1 MADEQ
6 YRWLD
11 RETAERLLRGESLE
25 AVDPAD
31 RDQAERLAKTL
42 EALTAEPPL
51 SSTELPGEAAA
62 LAAFRAVRAGRD
74 TKAATVGH
82 GSAAGALEGCD
93 APDAGLVDVGLVRI
107 GGADNGVCRPRWAR
121 PVRLGLAA
129 ALAVGM
135 IGGVALAAGTGVLT
149 SPFVE
154 DEGARPAATVSSPAP
169 PERPLFSPSPE
180 GGVRG
185 GPTPDDDSQAPTD
198 PGATEGAE
206 PGGTAPDRGS
216 APDRDKV
223 AGGWWKVVA
232 AYCRD
237 LRDGKEL
244 SNDRRRALES
254 AAGAPNACGSTA
266 RASSRPSATVPG
278 ASRSAARTGTATG
291 TGNGTG
297 TGTGTATTT
306 RVTVPIRGATAGA
319 AGTATTT
326 ATTMVTAAVT
336 VTAAATGHAQRRS
349 SPVHRGGARGGPSA
363 GPRPHFRNRSLTCG
377 FVIG

>member
-51 SSTELPGEAAA
+51 SSAELPGEAAA
-62 LAAFRAVRAGRD
+62 LAAFRAARAGRV
-74 TKAATVGH
+74 TESATVGL
-82 GSAAGALEGCD
+82 GSASGACEVSD

-107 GGADNGVCRPRWAR
+107 GGSDNGVRRPRRPRWAR

-135 IGGVALAAGTGVLT
+135 VGGVAVAAGTGVLT
-149 SPFVE
+149 SPFVG
-154 DEGARPAATVSSPAP
+154 DEGGRPAATVSAPVP

-185 GPTPDDDSQAPTD
+185 GPKPDDDSRAPTD
-198 PGATEGAE
+198 PGTTEGAE
-206 PGGTAPDRGS
+206 PGGPAPDRGS
-216 APDRDKV
+216 APDRDK
-223 AGGWWKVVA
+223 AARGWWKVVS

-244 SNDRRRALES
+244 SSDRRRALES
-254 AAGAPNACGSTA
+254 AAGGSERVRKYCRGVLNAVGDGTWGKSGSGKDRDRDRERDGDRDRDSDDDEGDRADSRGDGWGGRHDDDRDHHGDRRDRDGHRTQGAVAATSTVVARTA
-266 RASSRPSATVPG
+266 ALLPDRALTSV
-278 ASRSAARTGTATG
+278 ASR
-291 TGNGTG
+291 
-297 TGTGTATTT
+297 
-306 RVTVPIRGATAGA
+306 
-319 AGTATTT
+319 
-326 ATTMVTAAVT
+326 
-336 VTAAATGHAQRRS
+336 
-349 SPVHRGGARGGPSA
+349 
-363 GPRPHFRNRSLTCG
+363 
-377 FVIG
+377 

>member
-51 SSTELPGEAAA
+51 SSAELPGEAAA
-62 LAAFRAVRAGRD
+62 LAAFRAARAGRV
-74 TKAATVGH
+74 TESAPVGH
-82 GSAAGALEGCD
+82 SSVSGASEVSD

-107 GGADNGVCRPRWAR
+107 GGSDNGVRRPSRPRWAR

-135 IGGVALAAGTGVLT
+135 VGGVAVAAGTGVLT
-149 SPFVE
+149 SPFVG
-154 DEGARPAATVSSPAP
+154 DEGGRPAATVSAPVP

-185 GPTPDDDSQAPTD
+185 GPEPDDDSRAPTD
-198 PGATEGAE
+198 PGTTEGAE
-206 PGGTAPDRGS
+206 PGGPAPDRGS
-216 APDRDKV
+216 APDRDE
-223 AGGWWKVVA
+223 AARGWWKVVS

-237 LRDGKEL
+237 LRAGKEL

-254 AAGAPNACGSTA
+254 AAGGSERVRKYCRGVLNAVGDGTWGKSGSGKDRDRDRDRDREQDRDRDSDDDEGDRADSRGDGWGGRHDDDRDRDHHGDRRDRDGGRDGHRTQGAVAATSTVVA
-266 RASSRPSATVPG
+266 RATALLPG
-278 ASRSAARTGTATG
+278 RALASVASR
-291 TGNGTG
+291 
-297 TGTGTATTT
+297 
-306 RVTVPIRGATAGA
+306 
-319 AGTATTT
+319 
-326 ATTMVTAAVT
+326 
-336 VTAAATGHAQRRS
+336 
-349 SPVHRGGARGGPSA
+349 
-363 GPRPHFRNRSLTCG
+363 
-377 FVIG
+377 

>member
-51 SSTELPGEAAA
+51 SSAELPGEAAA
-62 LAAFRAVRAGRD
+62 LAAFRAARAGRV
-74 TKAATVGH
+74 TESATVGL
-82 GSAAGALEGCD
+82 GSASSASEVSDPPG
-93 APDAGLVDVGLVRI
+93 AGLVDVGLVRI
-107 GGADNGVCRPRWAR
+107 GGSDNGVRRPRRPRWAR

-135 IGGVALAAGTGVLT
+135 VGGVAVAAGTGVLT
-149 SPFVE
+149 SPFVG
-154 DEGARPAATVSSPAP
+154 DEGGRPAATVSAPVP

-185 GPTPDDDSQAPTD
+185 GPEPDDHSRAPTD
-198 PGATEGAE
+198 PGTTEGAE
-206 PGGTAPDRGS
+206 PGGPAPDRGS
-216 APDRDKV
+216 APDRDK
-223 AGGWWKVVA
+223 AARGWWKVVT

-244 SNDRRRALES
+244 SSDRRRALES
-254 AAGAPNACGSTA
+254 AAGGSERVRKYCRGVLNAVDDGTWGKSGSGKDRDRDRDRERDRDRDSDDDEGD
-266 RASSRPSATVPG
+266 RADSRGDGWGGRHGDDRDREHHGDRRDRDGHRTRGAVAATSTVV
-278 ASRSAARTGTATG
+278 ARTAALQPGRALTS
-291 TGNGTG
+291 
-297 TGTGTATTT
+297 
-306 RVTVPIRGATAGA
+306 VTSR
-319 AGTATTT
+319 
-326 ATTMVTAAVT
+326 
-336 VTAAATGHAQRRS
+336 
-349 SPVHRGGARGGPSA
+349 
-363 GPRPHFRNRSLTCG
+363 
-377 FVIG
+377 

>member
-254 AAGAPNACGSTA
+254 AAGGSERVRKYCKGVLKAVGDGTWGKSVGGKDRDRDRDRKRDRNRDRDSDDDEGD
-266 RASSRPSATVPG
+266 RADSRG
-278 ASRSAARTGTATG
+278 DGRGGRHGDDDRDHHGDRGRDRDGGRDGARTA
-291 TGNGTG
+291 
-297 TGTGTATTT
+297 
-306 RVTVPIRGATAGA
+306 P
-319 AGTATTT
+319 
-326 ATTMVTAAVT
+326 
-336 VTAAATGHAQRRS
+336 
-349 SPVHRGGARGGPSA
+349 
-363 GPRPHFRNRSLTCG
+363 
-377 FVIG
+377 

>member
-62 LAAFRAVRAGRD
+62 LAAFRAARAGRG
-74 TKAATVGH
+74 TESATVGH
-82 GSAAGALEGCD
+82 GSASGACEAGEAL
-93 APDAGLVDVGLVRI
+93 DAGPVDVGLVRI
-107 GGADNGVCRPRWAR
+107 GRADNGVRRAPWAR

-135 IGGVALAAGTGVLT
+135 VGGVAVAAGTGVLT

-154 DEGARPAATVSSPAP
+154 DEGSRPAATVSTPAP
-169 PERPLFSPSPE
+169 PERPLFSPSPD
-180 GGVRG
+180 GGVWG
-185 GPTPDDDSQAPTD
+185 GPTPDDDSRAPTD
-198 PGATEGAE
+198 PGTTEGAE
-206 PGGTAPDRGS
+206 PGGSAPDRGS
-216 APDRDKV
+216 ARDRDE
-223 AGGWWKVVA
+223 AGGGWWKVVT

-244 SNDRRRALES
+244 SNDRRRALER
-254 AAGAPNACGSTA
+254 AAGDSERVRKYCDGVLKAVADGTWGKSGSGTDRDRDRDRERERERDRNRDRDDDEGDRADSRGDGRGGRHGDDDRDHHGDRGRDRDGGRDGHRTQSAVAAPSTVVA
-266 RASSRPSATVPG
+266 RAEALLPDRVVTSV
-278 ASRSAARTGTATG
+278 TG
-291 TGNGTG
+291 
-297 TGTGTATTT
+297 
-306 RVTVPIRGATAGA
+306 R
-319 AGTATTT
+319 
-326 ATTMVTAAVT
+326 
-336 VTAAATGHAQRRS
+336 
-349 SPVHRGGARGGPSA
+349 
-363 GPRPHFRNRSLTCG
+363 
-377 FVIG
+377 